1 MNLKREL
8 QKMNISDLR
17 SVCNELGVS
26 CSKNKKSI
34 IKMLLLPLK
43 RVYKKNTSGESKKRK
58 VINPPTGPIKKR
70 KVIDPVDGRSKKRKV
85 INPSTGPI
93 KKSFIIYPVK
103 ESDNSLI
110 PPEEIDDIFNTDD
123 LIRIAYYEDFPYI
136 CKRCKLGYRGASGL
150 WYHNV
155 KTHGQK
161 KKRKL
166 SKKNV
171 KPN

>member
-1 MNLKREL
+1 MNLKEEL

-43 RVYKKNTSGESKKRK
+43 RVYKKNTSGE
-58 VINPPTGPIKKR
+58 
-70 KVIDPVDGRSKKRKV
+70 SKKRKV

>member
-17 SVCNELGVS
+17 SICKELDVY

-43 RVYKKNTSGESKKRK
+43 RVYKKNTSGGSKKRKVIDHVDGGSKNNFIIDPVDGGSKKRK
-58 VINPPTGPIKKR
+58 VINPPTGPIKK
-70 KVIDPVDGRSKKRKV
+70 
-85 INPSTGPI
+85 
-93 KKSFIIYPVK
+93 SFIIDPVK

-110 PPEEIDDIFNTDD
+110 SPKEIDHIFDTHD
-123 LIRIAYYEDFPYI
+123 LIRIAYYDDFPYPCEK
-136 CKRCKLGYRGASGL
+136 CKIGYRGASGL

-161 KKRKL
+161 KK
-166 SKKNV
+166 
-171 KPN
+171 

>member
-43 RVYKKNTSGESKKRK
+43 RVYKKNTSGE
-58 VINPPTGPIKKR
+58 
-70 KVIDPVDGRSKKRKV
+70 SKKRKV